1 MSKFE
6 ITEIN
11 TQTLIKEYED
21 EIAYYLGVIESK
33 KQEVKFCEEEVVR
46 YQKLLADLKKV
57 EK

>member
-11 TQTLIKEYED
+11 TQTLIKEDED
-21 EIAYYLGVIESK
+21 EIAYYREVIESK
-33 KQEVKFCEEEVVR
+33 KQEVKFCEEEVVM